1 MDDRLGIG
9 GNSPP
14 AHEAFMLAAEDMLTL
29 ASDNTSV
36 PVTTDE
42 QESALSDLLDDLRK
56 MRRDADKHRKEEKKP
71 FDDGAKAVQARWLPV
86 IDRLDHAALGVKKHV
101 EGFRIAKQKAKDE
114 AARKAREEAEAKQ
127 QAAQQAL
134 RNSDDL
140 EERFAAE
147 EQLKQAD
154 KLVKAA
160 NRADREATGL
170 RTVWRAEITDMRS
183 AMLAYMKREPDRFRS
198 LVEELA
204 AKDARGTRAPVAG
217 VLFIETKEAV

>member
-1 MDDRLGIG
+1 MSMM
-9 GNSPP
+9 NHNNPP
-14 AHEAFMLAAEDMLTL
+14 PHEAFMLAAEDMLTL
-29 ASDNTSV
+29 ASDNTAV
-36 PVTTDE
+36 PVTTAE

-56 MRRDADKHRKEEKKP
+56 MRKDADNHRKEEKKP
-71 FDDGAKAVQARWLPV
+71 FDDGAKAVQARWVPI
-86 IDRLDHAALGVKKHV
+86 IDRLEHAALGVKKHV
-101 EGFRIAKQKAKDE
+101 EGFRIARQKAKDE

-160 NRADREATGL
+160 NRSDREATGL
-170 RTVWRAEITDMRS
+170 RTSWVATITDRKK
-183 AMLAYMKREPDRFRS
+183 ALYHYLDREPDIF
-198 LVEELA
+198 VELIQKLA
-204 AKDARGTRAPVAG
+204 DRDARGTRAPVPG
-217 VLFIETKEAV
+217 VEFSEKKEAI

>member
-1 MDDRLGIG
+1 
-9 GNSPP
+9 
-14 AHEAFMLAAEDMLTL
+14 MLAAEDMLTL
-29 ASDNTSV
+29 ASDNTAV

-56 MRRDADKHRKEEKKP
+56 MRKDADRHRKEEKKP
-71 FDDGAKAVQARWLPV
+71 FDDGAKAVQARWHPI
-86 IDRLDHAALGVKKHV
+86 IDRLQHAELGVKKHV
-101 EGFRIAKQKAKDE
+101 EGFRIARQKAKDE

-154 KLVKAA
+154 RLVKAA
-160 NRADREATGL
+160 NRSDREATGL
-170 RTVWRAEITDMRS
+170 RTYWRAELTDARAALNHYLKS
-183 AMLAYMKREPDRFRS
+183 DRDAFIDLIQGLASR
-198 LVEELA
+198 
-204 AKDARGTRAPVAG
+204 DARGTRAPVPG
-217 VLFIETKEAV
+217 VAFIEVKEAR